1 MLFIIC
7 YKYVKQKLYK
17 LKKENYGK
25 SRIKKR
31 HIILK
36 RQKR

>member
-1 MLFIIC
+1 MLA
-7 YKYVKQKLYK
+7 KLYK
-17 LKKENYGK
+17 TEKENYGK

-31 HIILK
+31 HLILK